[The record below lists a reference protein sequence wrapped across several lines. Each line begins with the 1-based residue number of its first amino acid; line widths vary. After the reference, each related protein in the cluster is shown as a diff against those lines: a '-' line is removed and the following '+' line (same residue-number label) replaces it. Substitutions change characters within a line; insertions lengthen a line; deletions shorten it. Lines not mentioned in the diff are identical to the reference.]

1 MPSASPGASAQK
13 VQGEVVDAGDHK
25 IVDRSLVEH
34 YSKNMGDLE
43 KNIGVKEIK
52 QGNKLTGFSI
62 SFIRKGSLFEKLGVR
77 RGDVIKTVNGQQID
91 SYNAAMDVY
100 KNLSDMDN
108 MTLVIQR
115 GKEEMELEYE
125 VN

>member
-1 MPSASPGASAQK
+1 M
-13 VQGEVVDAGDHK
+13 VDAGDHK